1 MIIFT
6 ICLLFVCLG
15 NIHSQINVPNP
26 SIDLHLDI
34 ENVEYE
40 LSRKEKRIYR
50 GMSKAGKIDLVTVI
64 GL

>member
-1 MIIFT
+1 MRTNCNRSRNSNMIIFT

-40 LSRKEKRIYR
+40 F
-50 GMSKAGKIDLVTVI
+50 V
-64 GL
+64 